1 MGFMGAEHVIGS
13 TVVARGQSVHV
24 PATMGGMF
32 IGCCGVGS
40 AVGVQRSLETPMLDT
55 SQTAGSTTPEHAR
68 PLVVHEHDVK
78 RAVGATAMGNMMEWF
93 DFGIYSYLAVVLGK
107 VFFPESGTMGL
118 IYSLAAFAVAFLVRP
133 VGGFFFGMLGDRI
146 GRRGVLAAT
155 IIMMAA
161 ATFSIGLIPSHAS
174 IGIWAPI
181 LLYVARLV
189 QGFSTGGEYSGA
201 STFITEFSPDR
212 QRGYLASFLELGT
225 ITGFVAGAALVTGLT
240 VALGDAAMQAWGWRI
255 PFLVAGPLGIIGLF
269 LRFRISETPCFAK
282 IEERAHTRST
292 GSRLHQIVFEHGRV
306 LLLCVALV
314 MALNVTNY
322 LVLTY
327 MPNYLTGTL
336 GYDNAHSL
344 FLTVLTMLVML
355 AAIPFVGQLG
365 DRIGRRPVLLA
376 ACLGYLLLSWP
387 ALWLLQQGHVA
398 TILAGLLVLG
408 LCQTLFIGTTPSTL
422 PAMFPTE
429 IRYGGMGIA
438 YNVSASLFG
447 GTAPLV
453 AESLVR
459 LTDNQYM
466 PAYYAMLAAV
476 VGVVAVLLMRETSQL
491 PLEGSAP
498 TITTEEAEA
507 NGLGPVAAE

>member
-1 MGFMGAEHVIGS
+1 
-13 TVVARGQSVHV
+13 
-24 PATMGGMF
+24 
-32 IGCCGVGS
+32 
-40 AVGVQRSLETPMLDT
+40 MLDAH
-55 SQTAGSTTPEHAR
+55 QTATPPPHENNR

-78 RAVGATAMGNMMEWF
+78 RAVSATAMGNMMEWF

-107 VFFPESGTMGL
+107 VFFPDSGSNGL

-133 VGGFFFGMLGDRI
+133 IGGLFFGMLGDRI
-146 GRRGVLAAT
+146 GRRGVLAMT

-161 ATFSIGLIPSHAS
+161 ATFSVSLIPSYAS

-181 LLYVARLV
+181 LLYAARLV

-201 STFITEFSPDR
+201 STFITEFAPDR
-212 QRGYLASFLELGT
+212 QRGFLASFLEFGT
-225 ITGFVAGAALVTGLT
+225 ITGFVCGAALVTGLT
-240 VALGDAAMQAWGWRI
+240 AMLGNVAMEAWGWRV

-269 LRFRISETPCFAK
+269 LRFRISETPAFSE
-282 IEERAHTRST
+282 IEDQAQTRSAE
-292 GSRLHQIVFEHGRV
+292 SRLHEIVFEHSRA

-314 MALNVTNY
+314 LALNVTNY

-344 FLTVLTMLVML
+344 FLSVLTMLVML
-355 AAIPFVGQLG
+355 AAIPFVGRLG

-376 ACLGYLLLSWP
+376 ACLGYLMLSWP
-387 ALWLLQQGHVA
+387 ALWLLQQGQMMA
-398 TILAGLLVLG
+398 ILAGLLILG

-422 PAMFPTE
+422 PAMFPTA
-429 IRYGGMGIA
+429 IRYGGMAIA

-453 AESLVR
+453 AESLIR
-459 LTDNQYM
+459 ITGNDYM
-466 PAYYAMLAAV
+466 PAYYAMLAALI
-476 VGVVAVLLMRETSQL
+476 GLVAVVLMRETSQQ

-498 TITTEEAEA
+498 TISAEEAKEQGLETLIERDYGVEA
-507 NGLGPVAAE
+507 GDDRRGRQAAS

>member
-1 MGFMGAEHVIGS
+1 
-13 TVVARGQSVHV
+13 
-24 PATMGGMF
+24 
-32 IGCCGVGS
+32 
-40 AVGVQRSLETPMLDT
+40 MLD
-55 SQTAGSTTPEHAR
+55 AYEAAR
-68 PLVVHEHDVK
+68 SHGPQGTQPLIVDEQDVK

-118 IYSLAAFAVAFLVRP
+118 IYSLSAFAVAFLVRP
-133 VGGFFFGMLGDRI
+133 IGGFFFGMLGDRV
-146 GRRGVLAAT
+146 GRRGVLATT

-161 ATFSIGLIPSHAS
+161 ATFSIGLIPTQAS

-181 LLYVARLV
+181 LLYAARLV

-212 QRGYLASFLELGT
+212 RRGFLASFLEVGT
-225 ITGFVAGAALVTGLT
+225 ITGFVAGAALVTALT
-240 VALGDAAMQAWGWRI
+240 AALGNVAMEAWGWRV
-255 PFLVAGPLGIIGLF
+255 PFLIAGPLGIIGLI
-269 LRFRISETPCFAK
+269 LRFRIPETPAFAD
-282 IEERAHTRST
+282 IEEQAQTRSA
-292 GSRLHQIVFEHGRV
+292 GSRLHEIVVEHGRA
-306 LLLCVALV
+306 LLLCMALV

-344 FLTVLTMLVML
+344 FLNVLTMLVML
-355 AAIPFVGQLG
+355 AAIPFVGRLG

-376 ACLGYLLLSWP
+376 ACLGYLVLSWP
-387 ALWLLQQGHVA
+387 ALWLLQQDQVA
-398 TILAGLLVLG
+398 ATFAGLLILG
-408 LCQTLFIGTTPSTL
+408 LCQTLFIGTTPSAL

-453 AESLVR
+453 AESLIR
-459 LTDNQYM
+459 LTGSQYM

-476 VGVVAVLLMRETSQL
+476 VGLVAVLLMRETSQR

-498 TITTEEAEA
+498 TISTEEAKA
-507 NGLGPVAAE
+507 NGLPRVATVEAKG

>member
-1 MGFMGAEHVIGS
+1 MIVRLTAPSI
-13 TVVARGQSVHV
+13 
-24 PATMGGMF
+24 PA
-32 IGCCGVGS
+32 
-40 AVGVQRSLETPMLDT
+40 
-55 SQTAGSTTPEHAR
+55 HAQ
-68 PLVVHEHDVK
+68 PLIVDEQDVK

-107 VFFPESGTMGL
+107 VFFPDSGTMGL

-133 VGGFFFGMLGDRI
+133 IGGFFFGMLGDRI

-181 LLYVARLV
+181 LLYAARLV

-212 QRGYLASFLELGT
+212 QRGFLASFLEFGT

-240 VALGDAAMQAWGWRI
+240 AALGSVAMEEWGWRV
-255 PFLVAGPLGIIGLF
+255 PFLIAGPLGIIGLF

-282 IEERAHTRST
+282 IEEQAHARSAA
-292 GSRLHQIVFEHGRV
+292 SRLREIIVEHGRV
-306 LLLCVALV
+306 LLLCMALV

-336 GYDNAHSL
+336 GYDNGHSL
-344 FLTVLTMLVML
+344 ILTVLTMLAML
-355 AAIPFVGQLG
+355 AAIPFVGRLG

-376 ACLGYLLLSWP
+376 ACLGYLVLSWP
-387 ALWLLQQGHVA
+387 ALWLLQQGQVA
-398 TILAGLLVLG
+398 TIFAGLLILG

-459 LTDNQYM
+459 LTSNQYM
-466 PAYYAMLAAV
+466 PAYYAMLAAL
-476 VGVVAVLLMRETSQL
+476 VGLVAVLLMRETSQQ

-498 TITTEEAEA
+498 TISTAEAEEY
-507 NGLGPVAAE
+507 GLAPAPAE